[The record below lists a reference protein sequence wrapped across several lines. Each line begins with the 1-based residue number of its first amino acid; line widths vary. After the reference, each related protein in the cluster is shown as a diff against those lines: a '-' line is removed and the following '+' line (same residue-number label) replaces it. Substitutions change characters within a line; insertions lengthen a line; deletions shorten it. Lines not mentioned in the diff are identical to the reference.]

1 VVDDEQQAGRAA
13 DGELLAIEGEL
24 AYLRVVEGDGG
35 AAPRIRGSLPF
46 PPIAANHE

>member
-13 DGELLAIEGEL
+13 EGELPAIEGEL

-35 AAPRIRGSLPF
+35 AFAFADVVSSP
-46 PPIAANHE
+46 